1 VINIIKVNYLPLFHH
16 FKAIYQFPKYINFLD
31 KIVAFKIRLALS
43 VGTVMV
49 WVNDSSVVNCGFE
62 PRSCRTNE
70 YKIGICYF
78 STKHAIFKALI
89 SRSHGDVT
97 EWNECLPLECC
108 FYELA
113 LYIQLVEPCAIT
125 TGSTD
130 VIIISSKSDLY
141 CSHDRAELLICLK
154 ATF

>member
-1 VINIIKVNYLPLFHH
+1 VLIVQRQNVYGKSV
-16 FKAIYQFPKYINFLD
+16 YINNLSGTWNATVHV
-31 KIVAFKIRLALS
+31 KLILIIRMLLC
-43 VGTVMV
+43 
-49 WVNDSSVVNCGFE
+49 VVNCGFE

-113 LYIQLVEPCAIT
+113 LYIQLVICSSGFKEYLFKQSCVV
-125 TGSTD
+125 
-130 VIIISSKSDLY
+130 VIVIFNFNKGVNSSKTK
-141 CSHDRAELLICLK
+141 CLWEK
-154 ATF
+154 CIY